1 MKKYQIIIWLAAL
14 VVGVGVGLLR
24 IDAVD
29 AVMSVIATIYTRLFR
44 LLAVPTIVLA
54 VITTL
59 ASLGAEE
66 RWGRCF
72 APLSLTR
79 F

>member
-29 AVMSVIATIYTRLFR
+29 AVMSVIATIYTDCSVFWLC
-44 LLAVPTIVLA
+44 PQ
-54 VITTL
+54 
-59 ASLGAEE
+59 SC
-66 RWGRCF
+66 W
-72 APLSLTR
+72 P
-79 F
+79 

>member
-59 ASLGAEE
+59 AL
-66 RWGRCF
+66 
-72 APLSLTR
+72 
-79 F
+79 

>member
-44 LLAVPTIVLA
+44 LLAVPTPLYTSAKTVVLT
-54 VITTL
+54 VCTTVFCIFL
-59 ASLGAEE
+59 
-66 RWGRCF
+66 
-72 APLSLTR
+72 
-79 F
+79 